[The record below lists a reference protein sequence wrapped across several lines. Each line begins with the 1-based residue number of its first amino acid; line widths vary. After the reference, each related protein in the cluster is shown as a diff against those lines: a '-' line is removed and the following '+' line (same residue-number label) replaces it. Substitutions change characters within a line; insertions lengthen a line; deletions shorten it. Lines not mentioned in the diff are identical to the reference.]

1 MQVMVEA
8 TGELERRLT
17 ITLPGGDFENKVQER
32 LRSMA
37 PRVKMDGFRPGKV
50 PYKVLERRYGS
61 AVRQEVLD
69 EFVQSSFRDAIKQE
83 SLRPAGPPQI
93 EPPQLEAGKPFEY
106 TVTFEILP
114 GIESINFEGIK
125 IKRPLAEVTDMDV
138 QSVLE
143 KLQNQHLEW
152 EPVGRSAQEGD
163 GVTITYHGT
172 MGGESFPGG
181 KGENFFVI
189 LGKGTM
195 LKEFEEHLIG
205 AEKNQERTFEITF
218 PEDYSNQ
225 DLAGKR
231 ANFIVKVTSVA
242 ASKLPQINE
251 AFAEKLGI
259 KEGGVE
265 ALRQEIRASM
275 TRNLE
280 QSIHARVKEQVMDGL
295 LAANPITL
303 PASLVKNEAQILFE
317 KTKDNLARQGIKTQ
331 EISLDQ
337 AQFMEQARRRVALSL
352 ILGALMEKQGIK
364 ADSEKIKQRVAEL
377 AASYEDPEEFARWIF
392 SDRERLSGIEGA
404 LLEAEIVDWV
414 LEQVEVLDE
423 TMSFEEVVN
432 SHVLSAEEKTPS

>member
-1 MQVMVEA
+1 
-8 TGELERRLT
+8 
-17 ITLPGGDFENKVQER
+17 
-32 LRSMA
+32 
-37 PRVKMDGFRPGKV
+37 
-50 PYKVLERRYGS
+50 
-61 AVRQEVLD
+61 
-69 EFVQSSFRDAIKQE
+69 
-83 SLRPAGPPQI
+83 
-93 EPPQLEAGKPFEY
+93 
-106 TVTFEILP
+106 
-114 GIESINFEGIK
+114 
-125 IKRPLAEVTDMDV
+125 
-138 QSVLE
+138 
-143 KLQNQHLEW
+143 
-152 EPVGRSAQEGD
+152 
-163 GVTITYHGT
+163 
-172 MGGESFPGG
+172 
-181 KGENFFVI
+181 
-189 LGKGTM
+189 M